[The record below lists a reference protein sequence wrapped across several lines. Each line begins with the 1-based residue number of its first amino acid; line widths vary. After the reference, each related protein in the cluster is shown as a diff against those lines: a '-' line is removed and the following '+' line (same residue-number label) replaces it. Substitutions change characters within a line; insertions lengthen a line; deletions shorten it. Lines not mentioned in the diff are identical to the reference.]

1 VPHIKNIRIRTRSV
15 CMRICPVSVLN
26 VEIFRQVNRQKLK
39 IAVREGSLKRTA
51 KLIAVTSKE
60 VLSKHSIENYTCYT
74 YALNKHTKYTN
85 SQIIHMNTR
94 K

>member
-1 VPHIKNIRIRTRSV
+1 
-15 CMRICPVSVLN
+15 MRICPVSVIN
-26 VEIFRQVNRQKLK
+26 IEIFRQVIRQKLT

-60 VLSKHSIENYTCYT
+60 VLSKHLVENYTDYPYT
-74 YALNKHTKYTN
+74 IKIQTIYTK